1 MSKTSIKER
10 NKAIRLAWER
20 EQGLVSEGK
29 GTRDWTEAQQ
39 RDILDPDKGKAYDDN
54 GRAFEGQHMKSAAEY
69 PEYQGDPDN
78 IQFLTREEHLEA
90 HKGSWQNPTNWYYNP
105 ETKEFV
111 DFGENKPTP
120 CEKIQLSDP
129 IAVQMASP
137 VAEQDGVETVRER
150 EASSETSDEPD
161 SIPTKNETRKMA
173 TSAAAKE
180 RRIQKEDR
188 SFGDK
193 LLGVVDAIK
202 GFGERHPVIAGIAK
216 GVGIVGG
223 TIVAAVVHEAVS
235 GNGSSGKGS
244 SRSSTNYYP
253 SSGREDNYDS
263 SSEPEDDYFEPSTK
277 RDYPDER
284 ASPDEHTVPAHGQH
298 YHTKDGVI
306 WKEKESYQRGGKHED
321 D

>member
-20 EQGLVSEGK
+20 EQKLVAEGK
-29 GTRDWTEAQQ
+29 GTRDWSDDQQ
-39 RDILDPDKGKAYDDN
+39 KDILDPDKGKAYDEN

-69 PEYQGDPDN
+69 PDYQADPDN

-111 DFGENKPTP
+111 DFGDNKPTP
-120 CEKIQLSDP
+120 CAPINLSEP
-129 IAVQMASP
+129 VCSP
-137 VAEQDGVETVRER
+137 VIESQNNSEKLQTVKDDTTPAECTKPSREEDASHRSESKSQSKTTVVPPEVH
-150 EASSETSDEPD
+150 E
-161 SIPTKNETRKMA
+161 
-173 TSAAAKE
+173 
-180 RRIQKEDR
+180 

-193 LLGVVDAIK
+193 VLHVVHTITE
-202 GFGERHPVIAGIAK
+202 FGEKHPVLTGVLKAVGIAAAAA
-216 GVGIVGG
+216 GAGAIANSARGSGG
-223 TIVAAVVHEAVS
+223 E
-235 GNGSSGKGS
+235 SSS
-244 SRSSTNYYP
+244 SSSDDYFRD
-253 SSGREDNYDS
+253 SSDDDYSDYSSSDELDS
-263 SSEPEDDYFEPSTK
+263 SSSS

-284 ASPDEHTVPAHGQH
+284 SSPDEHTVPAHGQH

-306 WKEKESYQRGGKHED
+306 WKEKEPYQRGGKHD